1 VGRPSDTFKQY
12 IGRNSNHLFER
23 ERRQDEV
30 PVAYAENCL
39 ILSLIQQ
46 ALDCD
51 DSKLRAAVAN
61 FRSRLVFRRVIP
73 AVYSL
78 QIGELQ
84 NGKATGDR
92 PL

>member
-23 ERRQDEV
+23 EQDEV

-46 ALDCD
+46 ALD
-51 DSKLRAAVAN
+51 RET
-61 FRSRLVFRRVIP
+61 SRRGGEFSQPTGFP
-73 AVYSL
+73 ASHTSGVQPPDWGIAEWQGNRGSAPVKM
-78 QIGELQ
+78 I
-84 NGKATGDR
+84 
-92 PL
+92 